1 MSNAVKNIMIRAIKN
16 RMAAGE
22 EFEDIIKSYPRLTAE
37 EIKELEGEIVE
48 ESE

>member
-22 EFEDIIKSYPRLTAE
+22 AFEEIVKSYPRLTTE
-37 EIKELEGEIVE
+37 EIKELKSEIVGEGE
-48 ESE
+48 